1 METVDPACEIYTSF
15 RQNKKVPHL
24 CYDFSLLTAMTR
36 TRQPR
41 TITSTLRAF
50 LLAVLLLGM
59 AGTAAELLLIGHF
72 EDAWQWTPLLLF
84 ALCVVTLAW
93 YGASRSAASLRA
105 LQAVM
110 LLFIVSGGIGFWLH
124 MQAKIEFQLE
134 VNPSLAGMA
143 LYRKALESVSPPAL
157 APGMMIQLGLLGLAF
172 AYRHPALSGSVNQ
185 GESSQ

>member
-1 METVDPACEIYTSF
+1 MTSALNS
-15 RQNKKVPHL
+15 RPV
-24 CYDFSLLTAMTR
+24 SL
-36 TRQPR
+36 
-41 TITSTLRAF
+41 TLRAF

-59 AGTAAELLLIGHF
+59 AGTAAELLLIGHT
-72 EDAWQWTPLLLF
+72 EDTWQWTPLLLF
-84 ALCVVTLAW
+84 ALCVATLAW

-172 AYRHPALSGSVNQ
+172 AYRHPAPGGSVNQ
-185 GESSQ
+185 GEPSQ